1 MFVLLSIPLGA
12 EELGLLPT
20 CYTQGTASIIVI
32 CSSVWLR
39 HAAILGP
46 IPRDP
51 RCGDNRNV
59 LARVVNKI
67 YSILSRLLL
76 LTRPCWKTL
85 LWQDIQTQVPF
96 GSLHFKEDTCQQRSL
111 QLGSLV
117 IFDIV
122 KIIYH
127 KIPLITSLLYQ
138 QSTASTWPIR
148 PCPLVADNCR
158 DEYLYI
164 MLNCGHE

>member
-67 YSILSRLLL
+67 LRNAVFYS
-76 LTRPCWKTL
+76 
-85 LWQDIQTQVPF
+85 
-96 GSLHFKEDTCQQRSL
+96 E
-111 QLGSLV
+111 
-117 IFDIV
+117 
-122 KIIYH
+122 
-127 KIPLITSLLYQ
+127 
-138 QSTASTWPIR
+138 
-148 PCPLVADNCR
+148 
-158 DEYLYI
+158 
-164 MLNCGHE
+164 

>member
-1 MFVLLSIPLGA
+1 MFVPLSLPLGA

-20 CYTQGTASIIVI
+20 WQGTASIIVI

-46 IPRDP
+46 IPGDP

-59 LARVVNKI
+59 LAKVVNKI
-67 YSILSRLLL
+67 LRNTIFIVGITAFSFLKDTVITGYSNS
-76 LTRPCWKTL
+76 
-85 LWQDIQTQVPF
+85 
-96 GSLHFKEDTCQQRSL
+96 GSLHFNEDTCQQRPL

-122 KIIYH
+122 KIIYRN
-127 KIPLITSLLYQ
+127 IPLITSLLYQ